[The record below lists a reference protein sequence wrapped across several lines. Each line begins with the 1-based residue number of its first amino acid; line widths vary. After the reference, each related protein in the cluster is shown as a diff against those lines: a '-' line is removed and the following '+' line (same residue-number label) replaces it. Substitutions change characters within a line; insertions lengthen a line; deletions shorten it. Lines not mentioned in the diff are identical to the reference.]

1 MRTAAL
7 PEDLATRADQVRW
20 TVATN
25 LDTILK
31 RERWSRRAAALALGL
46 SHRYVNDRATGDVD
60 LSASDLAMF
69 ADFLEVSISDFY
81 APIPEGSDLR
91 TLVPKVAGSIPVGGT
106 VIPFPA
112 RSWVSEERAQVAP
125 VTAIRAAVAAS

>member
-112 RSWVSEERAQVAP
+112 RSRVSEERAQVAP

>member
-81 APIPEGSDLR
+81 APIPKGSDLR
-91 TLVPKVAGSIPVGGT
+91 TLVP
-106 VIPFPA
+106 
-112 RSWVSEERAQVAP
+112 
-125 VTAIRAAVAAS
+125 

>member
-31 RERWSRRAAALALGL
+31 RERWSRRAAALALGSL
-46 SHRYVNDRATGDVD
+46 
-60 LSASDLAMF
+60 
-69 ADFLEVSISDFY
+69 
-81 APIPEGSDLR
+81 PEQAAKGTSRGSL
-91 TLVPKVAGSIPVGGT
+91 
-106 VIPFPA
+106 
-112 RSWVSEERAQVAP
+112 
-125 VTAIRAAVAAS
+125 